1 MCDRAEIVTLH
12 LESITVTFILF
23 QISHSINSVG
33 TMSYPVAEF
42 VLFISSI
49 LHYLTAL
56 GLITAHAT
64 NWASGQFLLKTE
76 PMFLLLYSTW

>member
-1 MCDRAEIVTLH
+1 MCVHAETVTLP
-12 LESITVTFILF
+12 LESITGTFILF
-23 QISHSINSVG
+23 QIYHSINGVG
-33 TMSYPVAEF
+33 RMSCPVAEF

-56 GLITAHAT
+56 GLVTANGT

-76 PMFLLLYSTW
+76 PMFLLLHSTW